1 MNLATVVSEI
11 VSCIRTGIRVY
22 YLHDTGN
29 LNTVTTVYDVAR
41 HLNSKVSISTPECL
55 VRDLTTYKSRAVV
68 SMIVFDNDT
77 NMTKVIRDVQNYIS
91 RYRNTTFFIC
101 STVPPDVQFHI
112 ESGTEQY
119 RDYHNTVK
127 TYDLNGLRYPM

>member
-1 MNLATVVSEI
+1 MNLASVVSEI
-11 VSCIRTGIRVY
+11 VSCICTGIHVY

-41 HLNSKVSISTPECL
+41 HLGYRVSISTPECL
-55 VRDLTTYKSRAVV
+55 VRDLTMYKSGAVV

-91 RYRNTTFFIC
+91 RYRNTTFFMC

-112 ESGTEQY
+112 EKGTEQY